1 MTMFFCILMFQ
12 WILLA
17 QSSNA
22 NIRAL
27 CEIYSKLTIKIPER
41 RQLLILNIFTDY
53 PGVSIVDFEQIY
65 TVWKAATAAE
75 YWKTLT

>member
-1 MTMFFCILMFQ
+1 MFFCILMFQ
-12 WILLA
+12 SILLA
-17 QSSNA
+17 QNSNA

-27 CEIYSKLTIKIPER
+27 CEIYSKLTIRIPER

-65 TVWKAATAAE
+65 TDWKAATAAE